1 MRADAYRP
9 ALAATTHH
17 RARPPE
23 TTVFLLI
30 AFHAAPQAPP
40 FASFSRRSPPATS
53 PARDMS
59 SNIQRRRS
67 IEPGVAFA
75 WPQPDKSAPSS
86 PSRDCAERRACSHHH
101 QPAADAGHLQ
111 DERPAQG
118 PLSSLN
124 LKSDY
129 VVPPMSSVSVD
140 PPIPAETDSRSAQD
154 QHPMRTN
161 LPLLSQPLLSLEA
174 FHAAPAQHRLQALAA
189 PGHAICTESGTITDD
204 HFGSSTPSLTD
215 ASGGPT
221 LLTLPP
227 EIRRMI
233 YQHIPYITNRQP
245 LIYCLSIFKN
255 RKQHPLAAICR
266 LIRSETLELYYSSNT
281 WLIKLEYRDFYD
293 SFVSW
298 ISSLDDAS
306 ANALRLLRVSV
317 RGSMF
322 AKPMIYGPDGYL
334 VENTDKGAYGYAT
347 FAIDLSEKFK
357 FGKVEVLAC
366 DGPKSAALEAKVA
379 LEGITKDLWEK
390 KGCSQLRSSD
400 IKLAMDT
407 FLSFTGWWL

>member
-1 MRADAYRP
+1 MA
-9 ALAATTHH
+9 
-17 RARPPE
+17 
-23 TTVFLLI
+23 
-30 AFHAAPQAPP
+30 
-40 FASFSRRSPPATS
+40 
-53 PARDMS
+53 

-75 WPQPDKSAPSS
+75 WAQPDKSAPSS
-86 PSRDCAERRACSHHH
+86 PSRDAQPLAERRACSHHH
-101 QPAADAGHLQ
+101 PPAANAAHHPALV
-111 DERPAQG
+111 DERPAPG
-118 PLSSLN
+118 SLSSLN

-161 LPLLSQPLLSLEA
+161 LPLLSQPLLSTEA
-174 FHAAPAQHRLQALAA
+174 FHAAPAHQRLHVAV
-189 PGHAICTESGTITDD
+189 PHGHATCTDD
-204 HFGSSTPSLTD
+204 RTATSSTAVVAD
-215 ASGGPT
+215 DSGGPT

-266 LIRSETLELYYSSNT
+266 LVRSEALELYYSSNT
-281 WLIKLEYRDFYD
+281 WMVKLEYRDFYD

-298 ISSLDDAS
+298 ISSLDDPS

-322 AKPMIYGPDGYL
+322 AKSMIYGPDGYL
-334 VENTDKGAYGYAT
+334 VENVDKGAYGYAT
-347 FAIDLSEKFK
+347 FAVDLSEKFK
-357 FGKVEVLAC
+357 FGKVELLAC
-366 DGPKSAALEAKVA
+366 DGPKSAGLEGKVA
-379 LEGITKDLWEK
+379 LEGIAKVLWEK
-390 KGCSQLRSSD
+390 KGRGQLRGSD
-400 IKLAMDT
+400 VKKAMDT

>member
-1 MRADAYRP
+1 
-9 ALAATTHH
+9 
-17 RARPPE
+17 
-23 TTVFLLI
+23 
-30 AFHAAPQAPP
+30 
-40 FASFSRRSPPATS
+40 
-53 PARDMS
+53 MS

-75 WPQPDKSAPSS
+75 WAQSDRSAPPS
-86 PSRDCAERRACSHHH
+86 PSRDPQQLAERRVCSH
-101 QPAADAGHLQ
+101 AGDSASHPGLQ
-111 DERPAQG
+111 DERPQGG

-154 QHPMRTN
+154 QHPMRAN
-161 LPLLSQPLLSLEA
+161 LPLLSQPLLSNG
-174 FHAAPAQHRLQALAA
+174 APSQAQQRLQVLSA
-189 PGHAICTESGTITDD
+189 PGHATCAYSGLITADAS
-204 HFGSSTPSLTD
+204 GSSTSCVSNVTAD
-215 ASGGPT
+215 DTGGPT

-245 LIYCLSIFKN
+245 LIYCLSIFKD

-266 LIRSETLELYYSSNT
+266 LVRSESLELYYSSNT

-317 RGSMF
+317 RGALF
-322 AKPMIYGPDGYL
+322 AKSMIYGPDGYL
-334 VENTDKGAYGYAT
+334 VKNTDKGAYGYAT
-347 FAIDLSEKFK
+347 FSVELSEKFK
-357 FGKVEVLAC
+357 FGKVEVLSC
-366 DGPKSAALEAKVA
+366 DGPTSAGLEGKVA
-379 LEGITKDLWEK
+379 LEAIIKGLWEK
-390 KGCSQLRSSD
+390 KSRGQVRGSD
-400 IKLAMDT
+400 IKEAMDT

>member
-1 MRADAYRP
+1 
-9 ALAATTHH
+9 
-17 RARPPE
+17 
-23 TTVFLLI
+23 
-30 AFHAAPQAPP
+30 
-40 FASFSRRSPPATS
+40 
-53 PARDMS
+53 MS
-59 SNIQRRRS
+59 SSIQRRRS

-75 WPQPDKSAPSS
+75 WAQPDKSAPSPSS
-86 PSRDCAERRACSHHH
+86 PSRDCTERR
-101 QPAADAGHLQ
+101 

-118 PLSSLN
+118 SLSSLN

-161 LPLLSQPLLSLEA
+161 LPLLSQPLLSAEA
-174 FHAAPAQHRLQALAA
+174 FHAAPAHQRLQISAA
-189 PGHAICTESGTITDD
+189 TGHATCIGDYAGGSTTGLTAVVADD
-204 HFGSSTPSLTD
+204 
-215 ASGGPT
+215 SGGPT

-266 LIRSETLELYYSSNT
+266 LVRSEALELYYSSNT
-281 WLIKLEYRDFYD
+281 WMVKLEYRDFYD

-322 AKPMIYGPDGYL
+322 AKPMIYGPDGSL

-347 FAIDLSEKFK
+347 FAVDLSEKFK

-366 DGPKSAALEAKVA
+366 DGPKAAGLKGKKALED
-379 LEGITKDLWEK
+379 LTKDLWEK
-390 KGCSQLRSSD
+390 KGRGQLRSSD
-400 IKLAMDT
+400 LKKAMDT